1 MKFIGRENELEK
13 LNTEFSKE
21 MFSMCVI
28 YGRRRVGKTYLIQ
41 KFMKEKSGSY
51 FVGVESDKFI
61 NLNHLSQ
68 SIYKAC
74 DYDENLPAFIDIDH
88 AFRFLFEY
96 SVNHRIAFVIDE
108 YPYIAESF
116 PSISSVLQNLIDE
129 FKATSKLFL
138 ILCGSSMSFMEN
150 QVLG

>member
-21 MFSMCVI
+21 NFSMCVI

-41 KFMKEKSGSY
+41 EFIKDKTGSY

-74 DYDENLPAFIDIDH
+74 NYNENLPLNLSH
-88 AFRFLFEY
+88 Q
-96 SVNHRIAFVIDE
+96 
-108 YPYIAESF
+108 F
-116 PSISSVLQNLIDE
+116 PQF
-129 FKATSKLFL
+129 FK
-138 ILCGSSMSFMEN
+138 I
-150 QVLG
+150 